1 MVEEI
6 VQEVEGV
13 NDKNEDE
20 NMEMEDHMSMVKHT
34 YKAGFHFIMQKEA
47 CTFCISTY
55 ADTVNSHNIS

>member
-1 MVEEI
+1 MVEEV

-34 YKAGFHFIMQKEA
+34 YKAGFHFIVQKEA
-47 CTFCISTY
+47 CTFLHKYFCR
-55 ADTVNSHNIS
+55 